1 MYMCV
6 IIQCIV
12 HKIAYDY
19 TTKLLYAKHEI
30 GFLLILSMMLFIP
43 SNTNYI

>member
-6 IIQCIV
+6 MTQCIV
-12 HKIAYDY
+12 HIIAYDY
-19 TTKLLYAKHEI
+19 TTKLLYAKYEI
-30 GFLLILSMMLFIP
+30 SLLLILSMMLFIP

>member
-1 MYMCV
+1 MYIFV

-12 HKIAYDY
+12 HIIAYGN
-19 TTKLLYAKHEI
+19 TTKPLYAKYEI
-30 GFLLILSMMLFIP
+30 SLVLFLSMMLFIP

>member
-1 MYMCV
+1 MCMCV

-12 HKIAYDY
+12 HIIAYGY
-19 TTKLLYAKHEI
+19 TNKLLYAKYEI
-30 GFLLILSMMLFIP
+30 SLLLILSMMLFIP